1 MRKKVTSSDVAR
13 LAGVSQTTVS
23 FVLSDKETASI
34 SPETKARVL
43 NAAAE
48 LGYAYPR
55 RKISK
60 PALTLG
66 LMVPT
71 LSNLY
76 YPFLLQKIELE
87 ARSRGVQVIIMD
99 VQRNPKIEAFYF
111 DFIRRGI
118 ADGIIVLFTPQT
130 KIPKEQPVVV
140 VSEYQEGLD
149 VDTISLNSYRAGYIL
164 AQHLVQ
170 QGHRDFAY
178 ISTPFQNTTN
188 ARKYRLDGIRDCLRA
203 VDPEIGITVLT
214 GTGEHEDVD
223 SSYEYDC
230 GFSLTNQLLDSGSS
244 ATAIIAVNDTTAA
257 GCLAALRQADRRV
270 PEDYAVAGFDNL
282 LLGKMVQPE
291 LTSVDQMAGHA
302 GCLALDIL
310 IRRLRETD
318 SGELTVQMQYQP
330 HLIVRKSTRY
340 NRGET

>member
-130 KIPKEQPVVV
+130 KIPKEQPV
-140 VSEYQEGLD
+140 LW
-149 VDTISLNSYRAGYIL
+149 
-164 AQHLVQ
+164 
-170 QGHRDFAY
+170 
-178 ISTPFQNTTN
+178 
-188 ARKYRLDGIRDCLRA
+188 
-203 VDPEIGITVLT
+203 
-214 GTGEHEDVD
+214 
-223 SSYEYDC
+223 
-230 GFSLTNQLLDSGSS
+230 S
-244 ATAIIAVNDTTAA
+244 AN
-257 GCLAALRQADRRV
+257 
-270 PEDYAVAGFDNL
+270 
-282 LLGKMVQPE
+282 
-291 LTSVDQMAGHA
+291 
-302 GCLALDIL
+302 
-310 IRRLRETD
+310 IRRGLMWTRFRSTATVRATFWRSIWCSRDIGTLRIFPRRFRIPPTHE
-318 SGELTVQMQYQP
+318 STVWTGSA
-330 HLIVRKSTRY
+330 IVCVRWIRKSASRF
-340 NRGET
+340 